1 MSTTVVAA
9 LDTHAIWQVTLGMG
23 AVVLAVV
30 VILMILLLSFIK
42 DIEAHVESLLTG
54 ARAVAAQTGNIPK
67 LAATPGVLNLII
79 EEAIVQNE
87 YMDVLA
93 AHYAAPGELVA

>member
-1 MSTTVVAA
+1 MTTLAA
-9 LDTHAIWQVTLGMG
+9 FDTHALWQVVLGMG

-30 VILMILLLSFIK
+30 IILMLLLLSLVK
-42 DIEAHVESLLTG
+42 DIQVSVDVLLET
-54 ARAVAAQTGNIPK
+54 APIVASQTAALPQ

-79 EEAIVQNE
+79 EEAIVQDG

-93 AHYAAPGELVA
+93 EPYLAAGETL

>member
-1 MSTTVVAA
+1 VSSTVVAA
-9 LDTHAIWQVTLGMG
+9 FDTHAIWQVSLGMG

-30 VILMILLLSFIK
+30 VILMMLLLSFIK
-42 DIEAHVESLLTG
+42 DIEMRVESLLKG
-54 ARAVAAQTGNIPK
+54 AGAVAAQTCNIPK

-79 EEAIVQNE
+79 EEALVQNE

-93 AHYAAPGELVA
+93 GHYAAPGELVA

>member
-1 MSTTVVAA
+1 MTIA
-9 LDTHAIWQVTLGMG
+9 LATNDTHALWQVTLGMG

-30 VILMILLLSFIK
+30 IVLMMLLLSLVK
-42 DIEAHVESLLTG
+42 DIQISVEVLLD
-54 ARAVAAQTGNIPK
+54 AAPLLAAQTAQIPQ

-79 EEAIVQNE
+79 EEAIVQDG

-93 AHYAAPGELVA
+93 EPYLAAGETL

>member
-1 MSTTVVAA
+1 MSTTLATFDGHA
-9 LDTHAIWQVTLGMG
+9 LWQVTLGMG

-30 VILMILLLSFIK
+30 VILMALLLSFIK
-42 DIEAHVESLLTG
+42 DIEARVENLLRNAT
-54 ARAVAAQTGNIPK
+54 AVAAQTANIPK

-79 EEAIVQNE
+79 EEALVQND

-93 AHYAAPGELVA
+93 GHYAAPGEVVV